1 MRHPPPVGR
10 DCPHARLRS
19 PICYCISCLRASS
32 PLEVTTV
39 SFVDHVSCR
48 RIGDD
53 PRPSHPRGQTDPAPP
68 VQGREGLL
76 RGKLQPSGLGGSGCD
91 GGIRPGQ
98 SLALGSLGNGAWASL
113 PDSAIC
119 SGEAGSLLGRA
130 DFDVAV
136 DIRRGSPTYGRHVTA
151 ELSAANGWQLLI
163 PIGFAHG
170 LATLEPGT
178 EVQYKVSADY
188 SPAHDAGIIWNDPA
202 LGIPWPVGSDA
213 SLLSDKD
220 RKLPAFAGF
229 ATPFDYRTPT

>member
-1 MRHPPPVGR
+1 MSVA
-10 DCPHARLRS
+10 DEL
-19 PICYCISCLRASS
+19 
-32 PLEVTTV
+32 VT
-39 SFVDHVSCR
+39 
-48 RIGDD
+48 ILD
-53 PRPSHPRGQTDPAPP
+53 PRIPE
-68 VQGREGLL
+68 V
-76 RGKLQPSGLGGSGCD
+76 KL
-91 GGIRPGQ
+91 IRPRLFKDARGYFVE
-98 SLALGSLGNGAWASL
+98 SYSRRALAVAGVTAEFVQDNHSRSEASGTVRGL
-113 PDSAIC
+113 HFQTPPFAQAKLVRCSA
-119 SGEAGSLLGRA
+119 GRI
-130 DFDVAV
+130 FDVAV

-229 ATPFDYRTPT
+229 ATPFDYPTPT

>member
-1 MRHPPPVGR
+1 MSVA
-10 DCPHARLRS
+10 DEL
-19 PICYCISCLRASS
+19 
-32 PLEVTTV
+32 VT
-39 SFVDHVSCR
+39 
-48 RIGDD
+48 ILD
-53 PRPSHPRGQTDPAPP
+53 PRVPEVILIRPRLFKDARGYFVESYSRRALALAGVTVEFVQDNHSRSEASGTVRGLHFQAPP
-68 VQGREGLL
+68 FAQAKLVRCSAGR
-76 RGKLQPSGLGGSGCD
+76 
-91 GGIRPGQ
+91 I
-98 SLALGSLGNGAWASL
+98 
-113 PDSAIC
+113 
-119 SGEAGSLLGRA
+119 
-130 DFDVAV
+130 FDVAV

-188 SPAHDAGIIWNDPA
+188 SPAHDAGIIWNDPT
-202 LGIPWPVGSDA
+202 LGIPWPVESDA